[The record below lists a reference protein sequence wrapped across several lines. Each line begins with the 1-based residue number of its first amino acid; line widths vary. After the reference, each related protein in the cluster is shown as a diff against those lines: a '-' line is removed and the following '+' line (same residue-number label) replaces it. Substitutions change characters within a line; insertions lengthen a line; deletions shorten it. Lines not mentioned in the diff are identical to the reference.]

1 MNRRTQGRVKQARK
15 RLQKR
20 IDIRAGRRM
29 SMQQYMHNTHNH
41 VEEETVPQGWDETA
55 TGEVDTMPE
64 EEAMPIPGDPNGTHQ
79 VIANDNGTVMGQGS
93 ESQMRKLRAE
103 CMREMPDASFS
114 VRKVKVTV

>member
-29 SMQQYMHNTHNH
+29 SMQQFMHNTHNH

-55 TGEVDTMPE
+55 TGEVDVVPE
-64 EEAMPIPGDPNGTHQ
+64 GTHELVNKETGQ
-79 VIANDNGTVMGQGS
+79 VLQRGS
-93 ESQMRKLRAE
+93 ERAMRKQRQISLE
-103 CMREMPDASFS
+103 ASPEGQFS
-114 VRKVKVTV
+114 VRKVKVTA

>member
-29 SMQQYMHNTHNH
+29 SMQQFMHNTHNH

-55 TGEVDTMPE
+55 TGEVDTVPE
-64 EEAMPIPGDPNGTHQ
+64 EVFVVGVPEGTHELVNKETGQ
-79 VIANDNGTVMGQGS
+79 VLQRGT
-93 ESQMRKLRAE
+93 ESQMRKQRAISME
-103 CMREMPDASFS
+103 ASPEGHFS
-114 VRKVKVTV
+114 VRK